1 MDGLSSLLAIHHPPG
16 IIRAGIA
23 PMSLGLHIGGWFL
36 VSPIWPSTFLEKTAS
51 PGKTCALFGG
61 GDVTGSSI
69 LFLESLYLRHPM
81 KA

>member
-1 MDGLSSLLAIHHPPG
+1 VDGFWFPPFGHPP
-16 IIRAGIA
+16 
-23 PMSLGLHIGGWFL
+23 FL
-36 VSPIWPSTFLEKTAS
+36 KKTAS

-69 LFLESLYLRHPM
+69 LFLESFYLRHPM